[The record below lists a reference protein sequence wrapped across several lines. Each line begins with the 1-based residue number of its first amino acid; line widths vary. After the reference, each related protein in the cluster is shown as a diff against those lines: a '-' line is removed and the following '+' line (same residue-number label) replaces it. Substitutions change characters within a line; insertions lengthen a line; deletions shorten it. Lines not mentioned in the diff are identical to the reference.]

1 MKGPNNKRPRGY
13 RGNGRRPGFHGR
25 GSTFESN
32 GPEGKI
38 RGTAFQVIEKYQAL
52 AQDALSAGDRIGAEN
67 FFQHAEHYYR
77 VVAANGWDQRGQRQN
92 AQQQQQP
99 QQAQQPQHAQQRGE
113 PEQQSGGEP
122 AQAASAEPQPAASED
137 AKPAA
142 EEPAPQALLTG
153 PSRPERLPFQH
164 PGRRTCVRAHDPSGA
179 CGPCRD
185 AAAPHIGSGCY
196 ATRHPAADLA

>member
-52 AQDALSAGDRIGAEN
+52 AQDALSSGDRIGAEN

-77 VVAANGWDQRGQRQN
+77 VVAANGWDQRGQRPQN
-92 AQQQQQP
+92 QQP
-99 QQAQQPQHAQQRGE
+99 QQQQSQPRVE
-113 PEQQSGGEP
+113 PEQQPGGEQP
-122 AQAASAEPQPAASED
+122 QAAAAEPKPQAVASDDAPA
-137 AKPAA
+137 PA
-142 EEPAPQALLTG
+142 EERAPQ
-153 PSRPERLPFQH
+153 PS
-164 PGRRTCVRAHDPSGA
+164 
-179 CGPCRD
+179 
-185 AAAPHIGSGCY
+185 
-196 ATRHPAADLA
+196 

>member
-52 AQDALSAGDRIGAEN
+52 AQDALSSGDRIGAEN

-77 VVAANGWDQRGQRQN
+77 VVAANGWDQRGQRQHG
-92 AQQQQQP
+92 QQPQHSQQQP
-99 QQAQQPQHAQQRGE
+99 QPQQRVE
-113 PEQQSGGEP
+113 PEKNSGG
-122 AQAASAEPQPAASED
+122 AQERAASAEPKAQAPASEE
-137 AKPAA
+137 APADTT
-142 EEPAPQALLTG
+142 EEHAPQA
-153 PSRPERLPFQH
+153 S
-164 PGRRTCVRAHDPSGA
+164 
-179 CGPCRD
+179 
-185 AAAPHIGSGCY
+185 
-196 ATRHPAADLA
+196 

>member
-77 VVAANGWDQRGQRQN
+77 VVAANGWDQRGQRPQG
-92 AQQQQQP
+92 QQPHPQQSQQP
-99 QQAQQPQHAQQRGE
+99 QPRVE
-113 PEQQSGGEP
+113 PEQQPGRE
-122 AQAASAEPQPAASED
+122 QQPAA
-137 AKPAA
+137 AA
-142 EEPAPQALLTG
+142 EPKPQPVAAGDEAPEAVEEHAPQA
-153 PSRPERLPFQH
+153 S
-164 PGRRTCVRAHDPSGA
+164 
-179 CGPCRD
+179 
-185 AAAPHIGSGCY
+185 
-196 ATRHPAADLA
+196 

>member
-77 VVAANGWDQRGQRQN
+77 VVAANGWDQRGQRPHG
-92 AQQQQQP
+92 QQP
-99 QQAQQPQHAQQRGE
+99 QQAQQPQPQQRAE
-113 PEQQSGGEP
+113 PEQKPGGER
-122 AQAASAEPQPAASED
+122 EPAANAAPQTPVAAADE
-137 AKPAA
+137 PAA
-142 EEPAPQALLTG
+142 DVAEERAPQA
-153 PSRPERLPFQH
+153 S
-164 PGRRTCVRAHDPSGA
+164 
-179 CGPCRD
+179 
-185 AAAPHIGSGCY
+185 
-196 ATRHPAADLA
+196 

>member
-67 FFQHAEHYYR
+67 YFQHAEHYYR
-77 VVAANGWDQRGQRQN
+77 VVAANGWDQRGQRPQG
-92 AQQQQQP
+92 QQP
-99 QQAQQPQHAQQRGE
+99 QPQQSQQSQPRVE
-113 PEQQSGGEP
+113 PEQQPGGEQQP
-122 AQAASAEPQPAASED
+122 AAAAEPQPQAAAAGDD
-137 AKPAA
+137 APDAA
-142 EEPAPQALLTG
+142 EEHAPQ
-153 PSRPERLPFQH
+153 PS
-164 PGRRTCVRAHDPSGA
+164 
-179 CGPCRD
+179 
-185 AAAPHIGSGCY
+185 
-196 ATRHPAADLA
+196 

>member
-77 VVAANGWDQRGQRQN
+77 VVAANGWDQRGQRPQG
-92 AQQQQQP
+92 QQPHPQQSQQP
-99 QQAQQPQHAQQRGE
+99 QPRVE
-113 PEQQSGGEP
+113 PEQQPGGER
-122 AQAASAEPQPAASED
+122 QPAAAEP
-137 AKPAA
+137 KPQPVAA
-142 EEPAPQALLTG
+142 GDEAPEAVEEHAPQA
-153 PSRPERLPFQH
+153 S
-164 PGRRTCVRAHDPSGA
+164 
-179 CGPCRD
+179 
-185 AAAPHIGSGCY
+185 
-196 ATRHPAADLA
+196 

>member
-77 VVAANGWDQRGQRQN
+77 VVAANGWDQRGQRQHG
-92 AQQQQQP
+92 QQSQQSQQSQQP
-99 QQAQQPQHAQQRGE
+99 QPQQRVE
-113 PEQQSGGEP
+113 PEQKADGD
-122 AQAASAEPQPAASED
+122 AATNAGTESQPQPQVTGDD
-137 AKPAA
+137 APTPAA
-142 EEPAPQALLTG
+142 EHAPQA
-153 PSRPERLPFQH
+153 S
-164 PGRRTCVRAHDPSGA
+164 
-179 CGPCRD
+179 
-185 AAAPHIGSGCY
+185 
-196 ATRHPAADLA
+196 

>member
-1 MKGPNNKRPRGY
+1 MKGPNSKRPRGY

-77 VVAANGWDQRGQRQN
+77 VVAANGWDQRGQRPQG
-92 AQQQQQP
+92 QQP
-99 QQAQQPQHAQQRGE
+99 QPQQSQPRIE
-113 PEQQSGGEP
+113 PEKRP
-122 AQAASAEPQPAASED
+122 AEEPQPAAPAEPQPQTAAND
-137 AKPAA
+137 EAPDAA
-142 EEPAPQALLTG
+142 EEHAPL
-153 PSRPERLPFQH
+153 PS
-164 PGRRTCVRAHDPSGA
+164 
-179 CGPCRD
+179 
-185 AAAPHIGSGCY
+185 
-196 ATRHPAADLA
+196 

>member
-67 FFQHAEHYYR
+67 YFQHAEHYYR
-77 VVAANGWDQRGQRQN
+77 VVAANGWDQRGQRPQG
-92 AQQQQQP
+92 QQP
-99 QQAQQPQHAQQRGE
+99 QPQQSQPRVE
-113 PEQQSGGEP
+113 PEQQPGGE
-122 AQAASAEPQPAASED
+122 QQPAAAAEPRPQAAAAGDD
-137 AKPAA
+137 AQDAA
-142 EEPAPQALLTG
+142 EEHAPQ
-153 PSRPERLPFQH
+153 PS
-164 PGRRTCVRAHDPSGA
+164 
-179 CGPCRD
+179 
-185 AAAPHIGSGCY
+185 
-196 ATRHPAADLA
+196 

>member
-77 VVAANGWDQRGQRQN
+77 VVAANGWDQRGQRQHS
-92 AQQQQQP
+92 QQP
-99 QQAQQPQHAQQRGE
+99 QQPQPQQRVE
-113 PEQQSGGEP
+113 PEQKPNGEQQP
-122 AQAASAEPQPAASED
+122 AANPEPQAQAARADEAPAEATEEQAS
-137 AKPAA
+137 
-142 EEPAPQALLTG
+142 QA
-153 PSRPERLPFQH
+153 S
-164 PGRRTCVRAHDPSGA
+164 
-179 CGPCRD
+179 
-185 AAAPHIGSGCY
+185 
-196 ATRHPAADLA
+196 

>member
-52 AQDALSAGDRIGAEN
+52 AQDALSSGDRIGAEN

-77 VVAANGWDQRGQRQN
+77 VVAANGWDQRGQRQHG
-92 AQQQQQP
+92 QQPQHSQQQP
-99 QQAQQPQHAQQRGE
+99 QPQQRVE
-113 PEQQSGGEP
+113 PEKNSGGAQE
-122 AQAASAEPQPAASED
+122 QAASAEPQAQATANEEAPAD
-137 AKPAA
+137 AT
-142 EEPAPQALLTG
+142 EEHAPQA
-153 PSRPERLPFQH
+153 S
-164 PGRRTCVRAHDPSGA
+164 
-179 CGPCRD
+179 
-185 AAAPHIGSGCY
+185 
-196 ATRHPAADLA
+196 

>member
-77 VVAANGWDQRGQRQN
+77 VVAANGWDQRGQRQQN
-92 AQQQQQP
+92 QQP
-99 QQAQQPQHAQQRGE
+99 QPHQSHQSHQSQPRVE
-113 PEQQSGGEP
+113 PEQQPGGEQPP
-122 AQAASAEPQPAASED
+122 AAAAEPKPQPQAAAGDEAPD
-137 AKPAA
+137 AA
-142 EEPAPQALLTG
+142 EERAPQ
-153 PSRPERLPFQH
+153 PS
-164 PGRRTCVRAHDPSGA
+164 
-179 CGPCRD
+179 
-185 AAAPHIGSGCY
+185 
-196 ATRHPAADLA
+196 

>member
-77 VVAANGWDQRGQRQN
+77 VVAANGWDQRGQRPQN
-92 AQQQQQP
+92 QQP
-99 QQAQQPQHAQQRGE
+99 QQQQSQPRVEHEQQP
-113 PEQQSGGEP
+113 GGEQPP
-122 AQAASAEPQPAASED
+122 AATAEPKPQAVASDD
-137 AKPAA
+137 A
-142 EEPAPQALLTG
+142 PAPAEQRAPQ
-153 PSRPERLPFQH
+153 PS
-164 PGRRTCVRAHDPSGA
+164 
-179 CGPCRD
+179 
-185 AAAPHIGSGCY
+185 
-196 ATRHPAADLA
+196 

>member
-52 AQDALSAGDRIGAEN
+52 AQDALSSGDRIGAEN

-77 VVAANGWDQRGQRQN
+77 VVAANGWDQRGQRQHG
-92 AQQQQQP
+92 QQPQHSQQQP
-99 QQAQQPQHAQQRGE
+99 QPQQRVE
-113 PEQQSGGEP
+113 PEKNSSGAQE
-122 AQAASAEPQPAASED
+122 QAASAEPQAQATASEEAPAD
-137 AKPAA
+137 AT
-142 EEPAPQALLTG
+142 EERAPQA
-153 PSRPERLPFQH
+153 S
-164 PGRRTCVRAHDPSGA
+164 
-179 CGPCRD
+179 
-185 AAAPHIGSGCY
+185 
-196 ATRHPAADLA
+196 

>member
-52 AQDALSAGDRIGAEN
+52 AQDALSSGDRIGAEN

-77 VVAANGWDQRGQRQN
+77 VVAANGWDQRGQRPQGQQHQQN
-92 AQQQQQP
+92 QQP
-99 QQAQQPQHAQQRGE
+99 QPQQRVE
-113 PEQQSGGEP
+113 PEQKPAGEQEP
-122 AQAASAEPQPAASED
+122 AANAEPQTQAATADEPAAD
-137 AKPAA
+137 AA
-142 EEPAPQALLTG
+142 EEHAPQA
-153 PSRPERLPFQH
+153 S
-164 PGRRTCVRAHDPSGA
+164 
-179 CGPCRD
+179 
-185 AAAPHIGSGCY
+185 
-196 ATRHPAADLA
+196 

>member
-1 MKGPNNKRPRGY
+1 MKGPNSKRPRGY

-77 VVAANGWDQRGQRQN
+77 VVAANGWDQRGQRPQN
-92 AQQQQQP
+92 QQP
-99 QQAQQPQHAQQRGE
+99 QPQQSQPRVE
-113 PEQQSGGEP
+113 PEKRP
-122 AQAASAEPQPAASED
+122 AEEQQPAAPAEP
-137 AKPAA
+137 KPQAAANDEAPDAA
-142 EEPAPQALLTG
+142 EEHAPQ
-153 PSRPERLPFQH
+153 PS
-164 PGRRTCVRAHDPSGA
+164 
-179 CGPCRD
+179 
-185 AAAPHIGSGCY
+185 
-196 ATRHPAADLA
+196 

>member
-52 AQDALSAGDRIGAEN
+52 AQDALSSGDRIGAEN

-77 VVAANGWDQRGQRQN
+77 VVAANGWDQRGQRPQGQQHQQN
-92 AQQQQQP
+92 QQP
-99 QQAQQPQHAQQRGE
+99 QPQQRVE
-113 PEQQSGGEP
+113 PEQRPGGEQEP
-122 AQAASAEPQPAASED
+122 AANAEPKIQAATADEPAAD
-137 AKPAA
+137 AA
-142 EEPAPQALLTG
+142 EEHAPQA
-153 PSRPERLPFQH
+153 S
-164 PGRRTCVRAHDPSGA
+164 
-179 CGPCRD
+179 
-185 AAAPHIGSGCY
+185 
-196 ATRHPAADLA
+196 

>member
-77 VVAANGWDQRGQRQN
+77 VVAANGWDQRGQRPQN
-92 AQQQQQP
+92 
-99 QQAQQPQHAQQRGE
+99 QQPQHQQSQPRVE
-113 PEQQSGGEP
+113 HEQQQGQGGEQP
-122 AQAASAEPQPAASED
+122 QAAPAEPNPQAVASED
-137 AKPAA
+137 APAPA
-142 EEPAPQALLTG
+142 EERAPQ
-153 PSRPERLPFQH
+153 PS
-164 PGRRTCVRAHDPSGA
+164 
-179 CGPCRD
+179 
-185 AAAPHIGSGCY
+185 
-196 ATRHPAADLA
+196 

>member
-77 VVAANGWDQRGQRQN
+77 VVAANGWDQRGQRQQN
-92 AQQQQQP
+92 QQPQPQQP
-99 QQAQQPQHAQQRGE
+99 QQSQPRVE
-113 PEQQSGGEP
+113 PEQQPGGDQP
-122 AQAASAEPQPAASED
+122 QAAAAEHKQQAVAGDDAPAPAEERAPQPS
-137 AKPAA
+137 
-142 EEPAPQALLTG
+142 
-153 PSRPERLPFQH
+153 
-164 PGRRTCVRAHDPSGA
+164 
-179 CGPCRD
+179 
-185 AAAPHIGSGCY
+185 
-196 ATRHPAADLA
+196 

>member
-77 VVAANGWDQRGQRQN
+77 VVAANGWDQRGQRPHS
-92 AQQQQQP
+92 QQP
-99 QQAQQPQHAQQRGE
+99 QQPQPQQRVE
-113 PEQQSGGEP
+113 PEQKRPNGEQEP
-122 AQAASAEPQPAASED
+122 AANAEPQTEAGAVDEPPAD
-137 AKPAA
+137 AA
-142 EEPAPQALLTG
+142 EERAPQA
-153 PSRPERLPFQH
+153 S
-164 PGRRTCVRAHDPSGA
+164 
-179 CGPCRD
+179 
-185 AAAPHIGSGCY
+185 
-196 ATRHPAADLA
+196 

>member
-77 VVAANGWDQRGQRQN
+77 VVAANGWDQRGQRQHG
-92 AQQQQQP
+92 QQP
-99 QQAQQPQHAQQRGE
+99 QQPQQPQPQQRVE
-113 PEQQSGGEP
+113 PEQKPNGEQEP
-122 AQAASAEPQPAASED
+122 AANA
-137 AKPAA
+137 
-142 EEPAPQALLTG
+142 APQAQAVQADEAPAEATE
-153 PSRPERLPFQH
+153 ER
-164 PGRRTCVRAHDPSGA
+164 
-179 CGPCRD
+179 
-185 AAAPHIGSGCY
+185 APQAS
-196 ATRHPAADLA
+196 

>member
-77 VVAANGWDQRGQRQN
+77 VVAANGWDQRGQRPQG
-92 AQQQQQP
+92 QQPHPQQSQQP
-99 QQAQQPQHAQQRGE
+99 QPRVE
-113 PEQQSGGEP
+113 PEQKPDGERQSAGGGRAPASAGSGG
-122 AQAASAEPQPAASED
+122 
-137 AKPAA
+137 
-142 EEPAPQALLTG
+142 
-153 PSRPERLPFQH
+153 
-164 PGRRTCVRAHDPSGA
+164 
-179 CGPCRD
+179 
-185 AAAPHIGSGCY
+185 
-196 ATRHPAADLA
+196 

>member
-77 VVAANGWDQRGQRQN
+77 VVAANGWDQRGQRQHG
-92 AQQQQQP
+92 QQP
-99 QQAQQPQHAQQRGE
+99 QQPQQPQPQQRVE
-113 PEQQSGGEP
+113 PEQKPNGEQEP
-122 AQAASAEPQPAASED
+122 AANAAPQAQAAQADEAPTEAT
-137 AKPAA
+137 
-142 EEPAPQALLTG
+142 EERAPQA
-153 PSRPERLPFQH
+153 S
-164 PGRRTCVRAHDPSGA
+164 
-179 CGPCRD
+179 
-185 AAAPHIGSGCY
+185 
-196 ATRHPAADLA
+196 

>member
-77 VVAANGWDQRGQRQN
+77 VVAANGWDQRGQRPQN
-92 AQQQQQP
+92 QQP
-99 QQAQQPQHAQQRGE
+99 QQQQSQPRVE
-113 PEQQSGGEP
+113 PEQQPGGEQP
-122 AQAASAEPQPAASED
+122 QAAAAEPKPQAVASD
-137 AKPAA
+137 DV
-142 EEPAPQALLTG
+142 PAPAEQRAPQ
-153 PSRPERLPFQH
+153 PS
-164 PGRRTCVRAHDPSGA
+164 
-179 CGPCRD
+179 
-185 AAAPHIGSGCY
+185 
-196 ATRHPAADLA
+196 

>member
-77 VVAANGWDQRGQRQN
+77 VVAANGWDQRGQRPQN
-92 AQQQQQP
+92 QQP
-99 QQAQQPQHAQQRGE
+99 QQQQSQPRVE
-113 PEQQSGGEP
+113 PEQQPGGEQP
-122 AQAASAEPQPAASED
+122 QAAAAEPKPQAVASDDTPA
-137 AKPAA
+137 PA
-142 EEPAPQALLTG
+142 EERAPQ
-153 PSRPERLPFQH
+153 PS
-164 PGRRTCVRAHDPSGA
+164 
-179 CGPCRD
+179 
-185 AAAPHIGSGCY
+185 
-196 ATRHPAADLA
+196 

>member
-52 AQDALSAGDRIGAEN
+52 AQDALLAGDRIGAEN

-77 VVAANGWDQRGQRQN
+77 VVAANGWDQRGQRPQN
-92 AQQQQQP
+92 QQP
-99 QQAQQPQHAQQRGE
+99 QQQQSQPRVE
-113 PEQQSGGEP
+113 PEQQPGGEQP
-122 AQAASAEPQPAASED
+122 QAAAAEPKAVASDDVPA
-137 AKPAA
+137 PA
-142 EEPAPQALLTG
+142 EERAPQ
-153 PSRPERLPFQH
+153 PS
-164 PGRRTCVRAHDPSGA
+164 
-179 CGPCRD
+179 
-185 AAAPHIGSGCY
+185 
-196 ATRHPAADLA
+196 

>member
-52 AQDALSAGDRIGAEN
+52 AQDALSSGDRIGAEN

-77 VVAANGWDQRGQRQN
+77 VVAANGWDQRGQRQHG
-92 AQQQQQP
+92 QQPQHSQQQP
-99 QQAQQPQHAQQRGE
+99 QPQQRVE
-113 PEQQSGGEP
+113 PEKNSGG
-122 AQAASAEPQPAASED
+122 AQERAASAEPKAQATASEEAPAD
-137 AKPAA
+137 AT
-142 EEPAPQALLTG
+142 EEHAPQA
-153 PSRPERLPFQH
+153 S
-164 PGRRTCVRAHDPSGA
+164 
-179 CGPCRD
+179 
-185 AAAPHIGSGCY
+185 
-196 ATRHPAADLA
+196 

>member
-52 AQDALSAGDRIGAEN
+52 AQDALSSGDRIGAEN

-77 VVAANGWDQRGQRQN
+77 VVAANGWDQRGQRPQGQQHQQN
-92 AQQQQQP
+92 QQP
-99 QQAQQPQHAQQRGE
+99 QPQQRVE
-113 PEQQSGGEP
+113 PEQKPAGEQEP
-122 AQAASAEPQPAASED
+122 AANTEPKTQ
-137 AKPAA
+137 
-142 EEPAPQALLTG
+142 
-153 PSRPERLPFQH
+153 
-164 PGRRTCVRAHDPSGA
+164 V
-179 CGPCRD
+179 
-185 AAAPHIGSGCY
+185 
-196 ATRHPAADLA
+196 ATADEPAADTVEEHSPQAS

>member
-52 AQDALSAGDRIGAEN
+52 AQDALSSGDRIGAEN

-77 VVAANGWDQRGQRQN
+77 VVAANGWDQRGQRQHG
-92 AQQQQQP
+92 QQPQHSQQQP
-99 QQAQQPQHAQQRGE
+99 QPQQRVE
-113 PEQQSGGEP
+113 PEKNSGGAQE
-122 AQAASAEPQPAASED
+122 QAASAEPQAQATASEE
-137 AKPAA
+137 APAEA
-142 EEPAPQALLTG
+142 TEERAPQA
-153 PSRPERLPFQH
+153 S
-164 PGRRTCVRAHDPSGA
+164 
-179 CGPCRD
+179 
-185 AAAPHIGSGCY
+185 
-196 ATRHPAADLA
+196 

>member
-52 AQDALSAGDRIGAEN
+52 AQDALSSGDRIGAEN

-77 VVAANGWDQRGQRQN
+77 VVAANGWDQRGQRPQGQQHQQN
-92 AQQQQQP
+92 QQP
-99 QQAQQPQHAQQRGE
+99 QPQQRVE
-113 PEQQSGGEP
+113 PEQRPGGEQEP
-122 AQAASAEPQPAASED
+122 AANAEPKTQVATADEPAAD
-137 AKPAA
+137 AA
-142 EEPAPQALLTG
+142 EERAPQA
-153 PSRPERLPFQH
+153 S
-164 PGRRTCVRAHDPSGA
+164 
-179 CGPCRD
+179 
-185 AAAPHIGSGCY
+185 
-196 ATRHPAADLA
+196 

>member
-52 AQDALSAGDRIGAEN
+52 AQDALSSGDRIGAEN

-77 VVAANGWDQRGQRQN
+77 VVAANGWDQRGQRQHG
-92 AQQQQQP
+92 QQPQHSQQQP
-99 QQAQQPQHAQQRGE
+99 QPQQRVE
-113 PEQQSGGEP
+113 PDKNSGGAQE
-122 AQAASAEPQPAASED
+122 QAASIEPQAQATASEEAPAD
-137 AKPAA
+137 AT
-142 EEPAPQALLTG
+142 EEHAPQA
-153 PSRPERLPFQH
+153 S
-164 PGRRTCVRAHDPSGA
+164 
-179 CGPCRD
+179 
-185 AAAPHIGSGCY
+185 
-196 ATRHPAADLA
+196 